1 MSNYGNMSTVERQE
15 IIELAALTATQTAL
29 KVYEKTSKQ
38 DKVKRSD
45 MRLHRTDL
53 LMKNYRALYNHCK
66 DAVSE
71 KRKVKNSAIDILDE
85 IDDYIDDE
93 LYIESIRKSAQR
105 TIIIVSHVKKMLEIY
120 QILAEK
126 SNDLIQMRRF
136 TAMNMRYVDDTMPT
150 VQRISEYLKID
161 RSVVYDDINI
171 AFQTFGPLLFG
182 IDSLKIK

>member
-1 MSNYGNMSTVERQE
+1 MSNFGNMSIVERQE

-29 KVYEKTSKQ
+29 KVYEKTTKQ
-38 DKVKRSD
+38 AKIKRSD

-53 LMKNYRALYNHCK
+53 LMKNYRALYNHCL

-71 KRKVKNSAIDILDE
+71 KRKIKDCAIDILDE
-85 IDDYIDDE
+85 IEEYIDDE
-93 LYIESIRKSAQR
+93 LYIESIKKSAQR
-105 TIIIVSHVKKMLEIY
+105 TIIIVSHVQKMLDIY

-126 SNDLIQMRRF
+126 SKDPIQLRRF
-136 TAMNMRYVDDTMPT
+136 TAMYMRYVDETIPT
-150 VQRISEYLKID
+150 IQRISEHLKID